1 MTYVLDEVDEA
12 EADVSIS
19 PIESVNVLVLT
30 PSFAN

>member
-12 EADVSIS
+12 EAEASIS